1 MQRYTYTY
9 VYMRITRIY
18 ITIKQSIAYRILR
31 YLSNISEFNK
41 KKIGESFRLISK
53 ILWVNLIP
61 MTTSYI
67 PCTINLVPVLFQ

>member
-18 ITIKQSIAYRILR
+18 IKIKQSIAYRILR

-41 KKIGESFRLISK
+41 KK
-53 ILWVNLIP
+53 
-61 MTTSYI
+61 
-67 PCTINLVPVLFQ
+67 

>member
-18 ITIKQSIAYRILR
+18 IKIKQSIAYRILR

-41 KKIGESFRLISK
+41 KKIGESFRLTGK
-53 ILWVNLIP
+53 ILWVNFIP